1 MNFILIVRKIY
12 IINKR
17 DKAYHMSNTRYI
29 FIEKKSININIII
42 PTGIVYN
49 NKINVK
55 VMCEDFTSKSN

>member
-29 FIEKKSININIII
+29 FIDKKSININIII
-42 PTGIVYN
+42 PTIVYN
-49 NKINVK
+49 NKTNIK